1 MISAEGITRT
11 YMMGLVEVH
20 ALRGV
25 SVDIKEGDFVG
36 IMGPSGSGK
45 STLLHILGLLD
56 RPTEGSIHISGK
68 NVLKMNDDE
77 KGRFRLSKFGFILQD
92 YALVPELTAFENVV
106 LPAMAKGASA
116 DECEKKGIEYLSQV
130 GLSDRGEH
138 IPAELSGGEQQRV
151 AIARALVNSPD
162 IIFADEPCANLD
174 SENSRAV
181 LELFK
186 KINEETERTIIMVSH
201 ESWHKEY
208 FERLIVLSDGK
219 VASDKYL

>member
-1 MISAEGITRT
+1 MISAVNITKT
-11 YMMGLVEVH
+11 YIMGLVEVH

-56 RPTEGSIHISGK
+56 RPNGGGITISGRD
-68 NVLKMNDDE
+68 VLKMSDDE
-77 KGRFRLSKFGFILQD
+77 KSRFRLSKFGFIFQD
-92 YALVPELTAFENVV
+92 YALVPELTALENVII
-106 LPAMAKGASA
+106 PAMAKGMPP
-116 DECEKKGIEYLSQV
+116 DECVRTGMKYLGEV
-130 GLSDRGEH
+130 GLSDRRGH

-186 KINEETERTIIMVSH
+186 KINEETERTVIMVSH
-201 ESWHKEY
+201 EEWHKKY
-208 FERLIVLSDGK
+208 FERLILLKDGM
-219 VASDKYL
+219 VSEDKYL